1 MSTPSPSLA
10 AMATSSSSPEV
21 HSMDALFAPGVAAVP
36 GGGASAN
43 AKTTSDGSSSSYSS
57 GFAPASYSSATLSLY
72 PPSRLDSAAESE
84 ARRLLTVP
92 SVDEGASFGVSSMP
106 QSGRAGSR
114 GSGSGRHG
122 GGDSASGTTSLR
134 SYHARSMSRN
144 RTGGGGGRDVGGHR
158 GEPGSIRSR
167 AASRDASTASRLAA
181 RHGRRLEPA
190 DESES
195 DLRTKEL
202 HMFEWSAGGRTVCLL
217 GSWDR
222 FAVAVPMETV
232 RPGCFRAVV
241 SVPLG
246 RLTYSFLVDG
256 QPKYNPDCPT
266 LVNEAGV
273 RVNVR
278 HGGSDGDCDGE
289 ADEEWG
295 KGRPSRAR
303 RVLSQVSGLDL
314 YSQHSTSDI
323 VSMLVFR
330 FFYLAMIPA
339 GAYYFFWLSVRGG
352 NRQAPVCWVVF
363 VMSEILSFVSALI
376 SLFGM
381 WKPIKRRWRSLD
393 ALRPA
398 LPVADWPTVDVIIC
412 HYKEDTEQ
420 LRQTIRA
427 AMKLDYPAHL
437 LHILIADDGFFPTSK
452 MVERSDIGLALY
464 QTCVEEAGYDPLLEE
479 TMNERGLVEHY
490 TVKAGDD
497 LPRHDCAVEA
507 HQFEFGPYGADMYGP
522 GALPRLSLVA
532 RVKPADAHNKAGNIN
547 NVLSNSNAEGKI
559 VLFLDADMKPVE
571 SYLLRVLP
579 LMLEEQRS
587 DSLQSQ
593 LIQAEDPELGAGTSK
608 SWQINRDIGFVGCP
622 QRFANVSG
630 DHPDYCAHRNAIY
643 YDGICTGRDGFG
655 MTDFVG
661 TNACWRREVLN
672 EIGGFVYGSVT
683 EDTLTSNEVHRR
695 GYISRYADEDLC
707 WGEAPVTVAAAL
719 LQRQR
724 WAKGAIMNGMRIFKG
739 AAKERKEMLLSREK
753 PSELSEFYA
762 YRRQQRKPNNTFVST
777 MFWLD
782 STLYPLLGWGAFG
795 YVFCAIFYL
804 ITAQAPISP
813 TSTQSLAGAFVTY
826 YLIRYGAFFSAFYE
840 VNMTDV
846 LRSQQCWFSYSFAHT
861 VGVWDALFGGAKFGW
876 VANTGQRHRRSWLE
890 WFNILTLGALLSG
903 IVWRL
908 FAFIVIEEACSPYEN
923 FGAVAF
929 GGYVAWMMAPVALVS
944 LNERLSS
951 ADESEREGKPMPVPT
966 PIIAAALTILGVVFL
981 SGWANARCGIE
992 ARG

>member
-1 MSTPSPSLA
+1 M
-10 AMATSSSSPEV
+10 M
-21 HSMDALFAPGVAAVP
+21 H
-36 GGGASAN
+36 
-43 AKTTSDGSSSSYSS
+43 
-57 GFAPASYSSATLSLY
+57 
-72 PPSRLDSAAESE
+72 
-84 ARRLLTVP
+84 TVP
-92 SVDEGASFGVSSMP
+92 PPTAISSL
-106 QSGRAGSR
+106 G
-114 GSGSGRHG
+114 
-122 GGDSASGTTSLR
+122 
-134 SYHARSMSRN
+134 
-144 RTGGGGGRDVGGHR
+144 
-158 GEPGSIRSR
+158 
-167 AASRDASTASRLAA
+167 DASSL
-181 RHGRRLEPA
+181 
-190 DESES
+190 
-195 DLRTKEL
+195 DLRVKEL
-202 HMFEWSAGGRTVCLL
+202 AMFEWSGGGRMVFLV
-217 GSWDR
+217 GDWDGYTDR
-222 FAVAVPMETV
+222 VPMESVKT
-232 RPGCFRAVV
+232 GCFRAAVE
-241 SVPLG
+241 VPVG
-246 RLTYSFLVDG
+246 RLHYKFIVDG
-256 QPKYNPDCPT
+256 KEKYNPDAPT
-266 LVNEAGV
+266 VVDEATGV

-278 HGGSDGDCDGE
+278 HGDDTLPAGVLGAGGAVDGGGGDPS
-289 ADEEWG
+289 
-295 KGRPSRAR
+295 KGHPSRR
-303 RVLSQVSGLDL
+303 RRLMSRISGLDL
-314 YSQHSTSDI
+314 YSDFSVQQV
-323 VSMLVFR
+323 VSMFLFR
-330 FFYLAMIPA
+330 LFYLAMVPS
-339 GAYYFFWLSVRGG
+339 GAYYFYWLIARGG
-352 NRQAPVCWVVF
+352 NENAPANWIVF
-363 VMSEILSFVSALI
+363 ITAEMLSFVSAII

-381 WKPIKRRWRSLD
+381 WKPVKRRWRSLD

-398 LPVADWPTVDVIIC
+398 LPEADWPTVDVIIC

-437 LHILIADDGFFPTSK
+437 LHIIIADDGFFPTSK
-452 MVERSDIGLALY
+452 LVERSDIGLALY
-464 QTCVEEAGYDPLLEE
+464 QTCVEEAGYDPLVEE
-479 TMNERGLVEHY
+479 TMNEKGLVEHY

-507 HQFEFGPYGADMYGP
+507 HQFEFGPYGADMYAP

-532 RVKPADAHNKAGNIN
+532 RVKPANAHNKAGNIN
-547 NVLSNSNAEGKI
+547 NVLSNSNADGKI

-593 LIQAEDPELGAGTSK
+593 LIQADDPELGAGTSK

-630 DHPDYCAHRNAIY
+630 DHPDFCAHRNAIY

-724 WAKGAIMNGMRIFKG
+724 WAKGAIMNGLRIFKG
-739 AAKERKEMLLSREK
+739 AAKERKEMLLSRGK

-795 YVFCAIFYL
+795 YVFCAIYYL
-804 ITAQAPISP
+804 ITANAPISP

-861 VGVWDALFGGAKFGW
+861 VGVWDALFGGSKFGW

-890 WFNILTLGALLSG
+890 WFNILTLGALLGG

-908 FAFIVIEEACSPYEN
+908 VAFIVIDEACAPYEN

-951 ADESEREGKPMPVPT
+951 ADESEREGKTLPVPT
-966 PIIAAALTILGVVFL
+966 PIIAAAVTILGVVFL